1 MKKII
6 LIILII
12 AIGFLGVMLIKT
24 KKEEQNNQPTAFI
37 KQEEKQPQ
45 NEEKKGDDFEYFQ
58 AKIESLQNPKIATK
72 ISGYIQ
78 NIRVSENQNVQKG
91 EILVQI
97 DNKEYK
103 ESLKQIEYSKKAIKA
118 NIDSLQLSLASLL
131 LDSNLAKT
139 QYETNQKLYE
149 IGGIAKE
156 KLEISKINYEQK
168 KGKYLSSLEGI
179 KAKEYEQKALDAS
192 LVSKEELKDYYTL
205 LSPIDGKVEK
215 IFLDIGD
222 MANPNQPILSLF
234 KEEYKLTFSF
244 ASSNIKPLQ
253 EVYLEDKK
261 IGYIEYISPSSENFL
276 NIANVKLIE
285 KLSISNNSLLLVK
298 VKIK

>member
-6 LIILII
+6 LIIMII
-12 AIGFLGVMLIKT
+12 AIGFLGVMLIKI

-58 AKIESLQNPKIATK
+58 AKIESLQNPKITTK

-103 ESLKQIEYSKKAIKA
+103 ESLKQIEYSKKAIKS
-118 NIDSLQLSLASLL
+118 NIDSLQLSLESLL

-179 KAKEYEQKALDAS
+179 KGKEYEQKALDAS

>member
-6 LIILII
+6 LIIMII
-12 AIGFLGVMLIKT
+12 AIGFLGVMLIKI

-58 AKIESLQNPKIATK
+58 AKIESLQNPKITTK

-118 NIDSLQLSLASLL
+118 NIDSLQLSLESLL

-179 KAKEYEQKALDAS
+179 KGKEYEQKALDAS